1 MTEQAMTIEHDE
13 TLAVDGVCVRL
24 AGREVLHDVRF
35 TIQAGEFV
43 GLIGSNGAGKTTL
56 LRVILGLQAPAIG
69 TVRIAGRPRARGS
82 QLIGYV
88 PQRILLDPDMPLRT
102 RDLVGL
108 GLDGNRLGIP
118 LPSRTRRQLV
128 EEMLDAVDARRF
140 ADERVGNLSGGEQQR
155 VLIAHALI
163 SRPGLLLLDEPLANL
178 DIRSEQ
184 EVIALV
190 ARIAKQ
196 QRIAVLISAHEM
208 NPLLPVMDRIVY
220 MANGRAASGTTSEVV
235 QPEVLSELY
244 GQHVDV
250 IHIHD
255 RILVVAG
262 RGNGPDIAVDQHDA
276 AHAGHGATAQ
286 PGPDETARISHGDPG
301 RRPGA

>member
-1 MTEQAMTIEHDE
+1 MATEPDE

-24 AGREVLHDVRF
+24 SGREVLHDVRF
-35 TIQAGEFV
+35 TVQAGEFV

-56 LRVILGLQAPAIG
+56 LRVILGLQVPATG
-69 TVRIAGRPRARGS
+69 TVRIAGRPRSRGS

-88 PQRILLDPDMPLRT
+88 PQRILLDPDMPLRA

-108 GLDGNRLGIP
+108 GLDGHKFGIP
-118 LPSRTRRQLV
+118 LPSRKRREMV
-128 EEMLDAVDARRF
+128 DEMLAAVDAHRF
-140 ADERVGNLSGGEQQR
+140 GDERVGNLSGGEQQR

-163 SRPGLLLLDEPLANL
+163 SRPRLLLLDEPLANL

-190 ARIAKQ
+190 ACIAKE

-220 MANGRAASGTTSEVV
+220 MAAGRAASGTTSEVV
-235 QPEVLSELY
+235 QPAVLSKLY

-262 RGNGPDIAVDQHDA
+262 QGNGPDPTPGEHEDA
-276 AHAGHGATAQ
+276 PAA
-286 PGPDETARISHGDPG
+286 PRDRLPARLADHT
-301 RRPGA
+301 